1 MKQFWPGYL
10 QKYKAGD
17 LEVRTRLL
25 LGKLKACSLC
35 PWRCRVDRIAG
46 ERGQCKTARLARVHS
61 FMPHHGEERPL
72 RGHGGSGTI
81 FFSGCNLHCVY
92 CQNSD
97 ISQGNY
103 GSEVEA
109 EKIADMMISLQ
120 DWGCHNINLVSPT
133 HVVPQIFEAL
143 LIATN
148 RGLNLPLVYNTG
160 GYDSLSTLKLLDGII
175 DIYMPDMKY
184 AQPSTASRYSGVNDY
199 PIINQLA
206 VKEMHRQVGDLI
218 INDQGYAQRG
228 LLIRHLLLPGQLEA
242 TKNILQFIYKEI
254 SKDTYVNIMSQYR
267 PEYQANL
274 FPEINFPIK
283 KSAYDEA
290 IRYAHEI
297 GLHRLD

>member
-1 MKQFWPGYL
+1 MNQYWPGYL
-10 QKYKAGD
+10 QKYKTGD
-17 LEVRTRLL
+17 LEVRTSLL
-25 LGKLKACSLC
+25 IEKLKACSLC
-35 PWRCRVDRIAG
+35 PWKCGVDRIAG
-46 ERGQCKTARLARVHS
+46 ERGQCKTARLARVYS

-97 ISQGNY
+97 ISQENY
-103 GSEVEA
+103 GSEIEA

-120 DWGCHNINLVSPT
+120 DMGCHNINLVSPT
-133 HVVPQIFEAL
+133 HVVPQIFEAVF
-143 LIATN
+143 IATG
-148 RGLNLPLVYNTG
+148 RGLSLPLVYNTG

-184 AQPSTASRYSGVNDY
+184 AQSSTANRYSGVNDY

-206 VKEMHRQVGDLI
+206 VKEMHRQVGDLM
-218 INDQGYAQRG
+218 INDQGYAHRG

-254 SKDTYVNIMSQYR
+254 SKDTYVNIMSQYH
-267 PEYQANL
+267 PEYQAYL

-283 KSAYDEA
+283 TSVYDEA